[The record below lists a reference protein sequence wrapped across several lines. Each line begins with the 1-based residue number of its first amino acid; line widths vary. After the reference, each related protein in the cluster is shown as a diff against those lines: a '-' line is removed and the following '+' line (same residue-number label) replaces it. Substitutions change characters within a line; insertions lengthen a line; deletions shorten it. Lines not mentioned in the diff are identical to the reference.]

1 MSVLR
6 INVVLFGIG
15 NVGSAL
21 INQVLESQQ
30 FFQEKRNID
39 LRFPVITN
47 STLAFFEKE
56 GVKNVWEANFD
67 KLAIPFTVA
76 DIVEFV
82 KDQRLENV
90 IVVDA
95 TASSELVKNYIPL
108 IQNGFDIVAVNHKA
122 NVLHIDFYKEIRRAL
137 KKFDKTFLY
146 ETNIEAGIPVLQ
158 LIRDLYYS
166 GEKITKIRGV
176 FSDSL
181 SYIFNRF
188 SSEDVP
194 FSKILNDAEK
204 TGLLKTDFREELSG
218 NGVAKKLLVLARE
231 LGKNTEFLDIKISS
245 LLYDDFEGENIKSK
259 FSYDAVLLDKYLD
272 IAKITQVKNEV
283 LRYVGEISIADDK
296 FEVKL
301 ISEPITSAI
310 GQLKGAETVYEI
322 YTESHGDVPIIVHGN
337 SSGKKTAVIA
347 RGILTD
353 ILKVSEKI
361 KIKEVIW
368 L

>member
-1 MSVLR
+1 MSALR

-15 NVGSAL
+15 NIGSAL

-39 LRFPVITN
+39 LRFPIITN

-56 GVKNVWEANFD
+56 GAKNVWEANFN
-67 KLAIPFTVA
+67 KLAIPFTIA
-76 DIVEFV
+76 DITEFV
-82 KDQRLENV
+82 KNEGLENV

-95 TASSELVKNYIPL
+95 TSSSELVKHYIPL
-108 IQNGFDIVAVNHKA
+108 IQNGFDIVAVNQNA
-122 NVLHIDFYKEIRRAL
+122 NILHFDFYKEIRRNL

-146 ETNIEAGIPVLQ
+146 ETNIEAGIPVLK
-158 LIRDLYYS
+158 LISDLYYS

-181 SYIFNRF
+181 SYVFNRF
-188 SSEDVP
+188 STEDVP
-194 FSKILNDAEK
+194 FSKILDDAK
-204 TGLLKTDFREELSG
+204 KHGLVKTDFKEELSG
-218 NGVAKKLLVLARE
+218 VNVAKKLLVLARE
-231 LGKNTEFLDIKISS
+231 LGKNAEFLDIKISS
-245 LLYDDFEGENIKSK
+245 LLYDDLDGANLKAK
-259 FSYDAVLLDKYLD
+259 FHYDPLVLDKYLE
-272 IAKITQVKNEV
+272 IAKVTQIENEV
-283 LRYVGEISIADDK
+283 LRYVGEISILDEK

-310 GQLKGAETVYEI
+310 GQLKGSETVFEI
-322 YTESHGDVPIIVHGN
+322 YTESRGNVPIVVHGDN
-337 SSGKKTAVIA
+337 SGKKTTTIS

-353 ILKVSEKI
+353 ILKVAEKI
-361 KIKEVIW
+361 KIKEAIW